1 MIGFIIGLFVG
12 AFLGVMIMCLCNVA
26 SRADEEMEKME
37 IENKKGDNE

>member
-12 AFLGVMIMCLCNVA
+12 TFFGVLIMCLCNVA
-26 SRADEEMEKME
+26 SSADDEMEKME